1 MLSQGSLINIL
12 QFFGYSFEH
21 VNVETVVIVLERALT
36 KDKQVKVINVNES
49 CDNLYEKEYK
59 IIDYSKWL
67 VDEEHRFQVSI
78 DEEADILLEKIIN
91 NTEHLENRFDVKAGL
106 KAYEAGKGLPKQT
119 PEDVK
124 SRPYD
129 CRCKLNDNTFQYL
142 EGRDIQR
149 YYINWSGSWLQYGQI
164 LAAPREFHLFERPR
178 ILIREITSIHP
189 KSLYCCYTEEIYL
202 NNLSIIN
209 VLSKN
214 NDIDEIKCLLLLL
227 NSKLMSYYFNK
238 TTPKSERK
246 MFPKLILKDL
256 RKFPL
261 ILPADKEKM
270 VALADKMINLYG
282 KENENKEETFEKLEN
297 ESNQM
302 VYQLYN
308 LTTDDIEIIEQ
319 FIPPHHIDER
329 LKRAMQIRKE
339 NPESS
344 LMDLVEAYQASYK
357 ETISKSG
364 LNHRLVKI
372 KQLAEQIKE
381 GRAK

>member
-1 MLSQGSLINIL
+1 
-12 QFFGYSFEH
+12 
-21 VNVETVVIVLERALT
+21 
-36 KDKQVKVINVNES
+36 
-49 CDNLYEKEYK
+49 
-59 IIDYSKWL
+59 
-67 VDEEHRFQVSI
+67 
-78 DEEADILLEKIIN
+78 
-91 NTEHLENRFDVKAGL
+91 
-106 KAYEAGKGLPKQT
+106 
-119 PEDVK
+119 
-124 SRPYD
+124 
-129 CRCKLNDNTFQYL
+129 
-142 EGRDIQR
+142 
-149 YYINWSGSWLQYGQI
+149 
-164 LAAPREFHLFERPR
+164 
-178 ILIREITSIHP
+178 
-189 KSLYCCYTEEIYL
+189 L

-308 LTTDDIEIIEQ
+308 LTTDDIEIIE
-319 FIPPHHIDER
+319 
-329 LKRAMQIRKE
+329 
-339 NPESS
+339 
-344 LMDLVEAYQASYK
+344 
-357 ETISKSG
+357 
-364 LNHRLVKI
+364 
-372 KQLAEQIKE
+372 KQNKL
-381 GRAK
+381 